1 MKQKIFERIK
11 SYFSFLSFSD
21 QQLMSIVNKVYDE
34 NKTEEENF
42 EQVMVIFYSVVK
54 DRVDNGDIALLL
66 LANSFDCSDNKSAI
80 KSLNEFAIFLSKCGI
95 EFDSELENK
104 IKEQSPD
111 FEQVLQVVSELSSD
125 DIDELN
131 SFAVQLIDKSSFSS
145 SEKIEEVFDEDEE
158 EEKEEKFKSFR
169 DISFTDDSTKQ
180 YLNEIGRIPL
190 LTADEEETIYKEYR
204 RTHDPKLRKR
214 ILEANLRLVVSVAS
228 DYAGIKGL
236 SLLELISAGS
246 EGIIRAL
253 EDYDPEKAKFS
264 TYAITW
270 IKQKIL
276 REIQNT
282 PDPIRIPTNLK
293 NESVRFHKLKVEM
306 ETQRGRSIS
315 LEELSDITRVPL
327 KKVKEYER
335 VFNQSKA
342 VSMDSPVGEDED
354 SKLSDFIEDTS
365 IRTPEQEAIF
375 NDLTRVNAWLSHLK
389 DPTEVMIIRL
399 RSGLY
404 DGREY
409 KLEEIS
415 SKLIELKLRDQPVS
429 RQRVEQIEKRALRK
443 LRGVIE
449 AERRRT
455 ENPRAALRAKVVED
469 INKEQ
474 ENNRINI
481 EFMRLVKF
489 IRITNVTVLSRIFST
504 LPEKIKENLVI
515 CFGYN
520 IYAGTVQK
528 PTLEDKKEAAYV
540 SFPYL
545 KRAASKIMSE
555 QIEKNIEEVEL
566 PRNLYLYFE
575 DYSSFDVDKA
585 ISELSEIERLTLS
598 KAYNLYDGNYRMDC
612 TISDY
617 DSKVVSNI
625 IDVVKF
631 NLPRARGKRKV
642 DQA

>member
-34 NKTEEENF
+34 NKTEDEIF
-42 EQVMVIFYSVVK
+42 EQVMVIFYSIVK

-111 FEQVLQVVSELSSD
+111 FEQVLQVVSDLSND

-131 SFAVQLIDKSSFSS
+131 SFAVQLIDKSSFSL
-145 SEKIEEVFDEDEE
+145 SEKIEEVFDEEDEV
-158 EEKEEKFKSFR
+158 KKRIISFK
-169 DISFTDDSTKQ
+169 DINFTDDSTKQ
-180 YLNEIGRIPL
+180 YLNEIGRVPL

-204 RTHDPKLRKR
+204 KTHDPKLRKR

-282 PDPIRIPTNLK
+282 PDPIRIPINLK

-327 KKVKEYER
+327 KKVKEYEQ
-335 VFNQSKA
+335 VFNQSNA

-354 SKLSDFIEDTS
+354 SRLSDFIEDTS

-409 KLEEIS
+409 RLEEIS
-415 SKLIELKLRDQPVS
+415 SKLIELKLRNQPVS

-449 AERRRT
+449 AERRKA
-455 ENPRAALRAKVVED
+455 ENPRASLRAQVVED

-489 IRITNVTVLSRIFST
+489 IRITNVTVLSKVFST

-528 PTLEDKKEAAYV
+528 PTMEDKKEAVYV

-545 KRAASKIMSE
+545 RRMAKKIMLE

-566 PRNLYLYFE
+566 PKNLYLNFG

-585 ISELSEIERLTLS
+585 ISELSETQRLLLS

-642 DQA
+642 D